1 MNLTGNPSRGLSGP
15 GRISVVNILPTSM
28 KTLRTLLFAAAGM
41 FVGAATLSAQSG
53 RYTPLTTWPYLYEDF
68 RPGRLT
74 TYQGAPVSY
83 DSLNVNLI
91 SGRAHYIQNGKIMET
106 ENNTVALLVIGEDS
120 FVRAS
125 GRLVKVLRNTEGGG
139 AVVQSI
145 AVDTEAMNKADIGY
159 GKSSI
164 ASTQNVSISAISGD
178 MDYSVHRSLDVV
190 MRDRHSGQKLEIRS
204 VNGFFYRGSF
214 IPASRTDVLGI
225 SGIDKDAV
233 KAFLKREKIR
243 FSNLDDLARL
253 EEFLYSL

>member
-74 TYQGAPVSY
+74 TYQGAPISY

-159 GKSSI
+159 GKSAI
-164 ASTQNVSISAISGD
+164 ASTQNVSITAISGD

-204 VNGFFYRGSF
+204 VNGLFYRGSF